1 MLIKFFKAI
10 FRCYILYLTM
20 IDRTIHRTNASTSI
34 IVPRFSGCQ
43 SFYILQYNCNLNDGD
58 KGVENKSFIQ
68 IFGLTITDNQV
79 KTGIVSYCQP
89 IVERLLTL
97 GFLR

>member
-1 MLIKFFKAI
+1 M
-10 FRCYILYLTM
+10 
-20 IDRTIHRTNASTSI
+20 
-34 IVPRFSGCQ
+34 
-43 SFYILQYNCNLNDGD
+43 NDGD